1 MLNERRTP
9 TSAPRPF
16 PRLLLAGLS
25 GGAGKTI
32 LSLGLARA
40 LTQDGTRVKPF
51 KKGPD
56 YIDAQW
62 LGLAARNPATNLDP
76 FFMAPD
82 TLRALFW
89 DRVRGFDLA
98 LVEGNR
104 GLFDGKDA
112 EGSCSSAELAR
123 LLHIPV
129 ILALDCTKM
138 TRTAAAVVAG
148 VAGFEPGLRLAGVV
162 LNRTA
167 GERHRSILRQA
178 IERYTDV
185 TVLGA
190 LPKISPD
197 PIPER
202 HMGLISNRE
211 FSGQEEV
218 LDSLARVVR
227 DSLDLPRVLDAARSA
242 PPAPDRVPALWP
254 DPARSGRATIGYVRD
269 AALWFY
275 YPENLEALE
284 RAGATLHEISL
295 LTPDPWPELHG
306 LYLGGGFPET
316 QAEALAANHPI
327 LLRLRELSAQG
338 LPIYAECGGFMV
350 LCRSLKA
357 QDATYPMAG
366 VLPVDTVLCERPQ
379 GLGYVEAE
387 VVGDTPFHPK
397 GALLLGHE
405 FHYSRC
411 LAPEGAGLPLALA
424 IRRGQGMTP
433 EGDGLCVANTF
444 ASYTHIH
451 ALAAPWWAER
461 FVAAAEAYQSRQG

>member
-1 MLNERRTP
+1 MT
-9 TSAPRPF
+9 
-16 PRLLLAGLS
+16 
-25 GGAGKTI
+25 
-32 LSLGLARA
+32 
-40 LTQDGTRVKPF
+40 
-51 KKGPD
+51 
-56 YIDAQW
+56 
-62 LGLAARNPATNLDP
+62 
-76 FFMAPD
+76 PD

-89 DRVRGFDLA
+89 DRARGFDLA

-129 ILALDCTKM
+129 VLVLDCTKM

-185 TVLGA
+185 PVLGA

-227 DSLDLPRVLDAARSA
+227 DNLDLPRVLDAARSA
-242 PPAPDRVPALWP
+242 PPAPRSVPPLWP
-254 DPARSGRATIGYVRD
+254 DPARSGRAHIGFVRD

-284 RAGATLHEISL
+284 RAGAALHEISL
-295 LTPDPWPELHG
+295 LTPEPWPEMHG

-316 QAEALAANHPI
+316 QAEALAQGPG
-327 LLRLRELSAQG
+327 LLRLRELHAQG

-357 QDATYPMAG
+357 GDITYPMAG

-387 VVGDTPFHPK
+387 VVRDTPFHPR

-411 LAPEGAGLPLALA
+411 LAPEDADLPFALA

-433 EGDGLCVANTF
+433 LNDGLTLGNTF
-444 ASYTHIH
+444 AAYTHIH
-451 ALAAPWWAER
+451 ALAAPWWAEG
-461 FVAAAEAYQSRQG
+461 FVAAAEAWRLGRSAGA